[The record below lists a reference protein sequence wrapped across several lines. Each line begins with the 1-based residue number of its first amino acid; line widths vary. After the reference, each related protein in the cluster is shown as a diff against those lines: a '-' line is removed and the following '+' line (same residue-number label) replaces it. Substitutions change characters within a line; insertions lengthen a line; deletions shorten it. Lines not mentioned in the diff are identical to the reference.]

1 MDTQSLQ
8 AFLAVADSGS
18 FSRAAE
24 QLHLTQPAVSK
35 RIAVL
40 ENQVDARLF
49 DRIGRRVTLTEA
61 GRVLLPRARE
71 ILVMVNDSRRAL
83 GNLAGAVGGSLTL
96 ATSHHIGL
104 HRLPPL
110 LKSYTRAHPDVRLD
124 LHFLDSEEAYQGVLD
139 GSLEIAVVTL
149 APHPDAQLEVVP
161 LWLDRLCFVCAHD
174 HPLAQRQR
182 LALDELCVEQ
192 PCLEKLGLEKLGLDE
207 LCDFDAVLPGPQT
220 FTRELI
226 ETRFE
231 AAGLRL
237 PVALS
242 TNYLETL
249 KMMTAIGLGW
259 SLLPERL
266 VADDLHEL
274 QIDHPPIHRPLGY
287 LVHRNRTLSNATRAM
302 LELLEA
308 TREPGVPTESQ
319 GNG

>member
-161 LWLDRLCFVCAHD
+161 LWLDRLCFVCAQD
-174 HPLAQRQR
+174 HPLARRQH
-182 LALDELCVEQ
+182 LALDELC
-192 PCLEKLGLEKLGLDE
+192 LDE

-308 TREPGVPTESQ
+308 TREPGVPTGSQ

>member
-8 AFLAVADSGS
+8 AFLAVAESGS

-35 RIAVL
+35 RIAAL
-40 ENQVDARLF
+40 ENQIDARLF
-49 DRIGRRVTLTEA
+49 DRIGRRVGLTEA
-61 GRVLLPRARE
+61 GRVLLPRARQ
-71 ILVMVNDSRRAL
+71 ILVMVDDSRRAL
-83 GNLAGAVGGSLTL
+83 SNLEGSVAGSLTL

-110 LKSYTRAHPDVRLD
+110 LRRYTREHPEVRLD

-139 GSLEIAVVTL
+139 GALEMAVVTL
-149 APHPDAQLEVVP
+149 APHPDPQLLAVP
-161 LWLDRLCFVCAHD
+161 VWIDRLCFVCAPD
-174 HPLAQRQR
+174 HPLARR
-182 LALDELCVEQ
+182 GPLALAELCA
-192 PCLEKLGLEKLGLDE
+192 
-207 LCDFDAVLPGPQT
+207 FDAVLPGPLT
-220 FTRELI
+220 FTRGLI
-226 ETRFE
+226 ESRFA

-266 VADDLHEL
+266 VAGELHEL
-274 QIDHPPIHRPLGY
+274 AIDHPPIHRPLGY
-287 LVHRNRTLSNATRAM
+287 LVHRSRTLSNAARAM
-302 LELLEA
+302 LEALEA
-308 TREPGVPTESQ
+308 AREPAAKTSPGEV
-319 GNG
+319 G

>member
-40 ENQVDARLF
+40 EEQIGARLF
-49 DRIGRRVTLTEA
+49 DRIGRRVGLTEA
-61 GRVLLPRARE
+61 GRVLLPRARQ
-71 ILVMVNDSRRAL
+71 ILVMVDDSRLAL
-83 GNLAGAVGGSLTL
+83 GNLTCNVGGSLTL

-110 LKSYTRAHPDVRLD
+110 LKAYTRDHPEVRLD
-124 LHFLDSEEAYQGVLD
+124 LHFLDSEQAYQGVLD
-139 GSLEIAVVTL
+139 GELELAVVTL
-149 APHPDAQLEVVP
+149 APHPDPQLEAVP
-161 LWLDRLCFVCAHD
+161 VWVDRLCFVCAAD
-174 HPLAQRQR
+174 HPLAGRGR
-182 LALDELCVEQ
+182 LALHELCA
-192 PCLEKLGLEKLGLDE
+192 
-207 LCDFDAVLPGPQT
+207 FDAVLPGPLT
-220 FTRELI
+220 FTRTLI
-226 ETRFE
+226 ESRFA
-231 AAGLRL
+231 AAGLSL

-266 VADDLHEL
+266 VAGELHEL
-274 QIDHPPIHRPLGY
+274 QVEHPPIHRPLGY
-287 LVHRNRTLSNATRAM
+287 LVHKSRTLSNAARAM
-302 LELLEA
+302 LALLDEA
-308 TREPGVPTESQ
+308 REPAARDSPGREI
-319 GNG
+319 G

>member
-40 ENQVDARLF
+40 EAQTDARLF

-83 GNLAGAVGGSLTL
+83 GNLAGAVGGRLTL

-110 LKSYTRAHPDVRLD
+110 LKSYTRTHPDVRLD
-124 LHFLDSEEAYQGVLD
+124 LHFLDSEQAYQGVLD
-139 GSLEIAVVTL
+139 GSVEIAVVTL
-149 APHPDAQLEVVP
+149 APHPDAQLRVVP
-161 LWLDRLCFVCAHD
+161 LWVDRLCFVCAHD

-182 LALDELCVEQ
+182 LALDELC
-192 PCLEKLGLEKLGLDE
+192 
-207 LCDFDAVLPGPQT
+207 DFDAVLPGPLT
-220 FTRELI
+220 FTRGLI
-226 ETRFE
+226 EERFE

-266 VADDLHEL
+266 VADAPHELHEL
-274 QIDHPPIHRPLGY
+274 RIDHPPIHRPLGY

-302 LELLEA
+302 LEQLDA
-308 TREPGVPTESQ
+308 AREPDAKHDWHADE
-319 GNG
+319 